1 MLKTGSDAF
10 LATGRPPTVA
20 VCDQRYVFNAVVN
33 DEDCDPSKQKANHIA
48 SYVPRWGVWLAAD
61 LEERKAW
68 AIYSERRKRFAS
80 LIGDREPI
88 VLLRQIP
95 GMGNVKRYIII
106 IADGNRGP
114 LDALCKKFIAASSTC
129 DVPRNNRGD

>member
-1 MLKTGSDAF
+1 
-10 LATGRPPTVA
+10 
-20 VCDQRYVFNAVVN
+20 
-33 DEDCDPSKQKANHIA
+33 
-48 SYVPRWGVWLAAD
+48 